1 LRIAIFGFGAE
12 SSTFSRNRMGFDNFP
27 VVRGHELIDLY
38 DLAAWPDIEW
48 LPIMRAHGGAGG
60 AIVPEVFDAF
70 VDEIVAGLESLGE
83 LDGVYVDLHGAAHVD
98 GRDGAEEYLLRRV
111 RETVGEQ
118 TVISMSMDTHGNF
131 SRELAEL
138 IDLAV
143 CFRHAPH
150 IDAWP
155 IRQRAIGKL
164 VDTLERGER
173 PIKAWVR
180 VPVLLPGERTSTL
193 VEPAL
198 TAFGSIEPSIERHGV
213 VDASLWV
220 GFAWADEDRN
230 AAAVLVTGYDESSVI
245 ACAEEVAHAYWDPRE
260 RFTIVAENSGDFGGA
275 LDFALTRPTAPLYIT
290 DSGDNV
296 TAGGTGDV
304 TFALRETLE
313 RADVVDSGLRILFA
327 SLTDPESVRLAVETG
342 AGNQLEHGIGATV
355 DDRFG
360 GPVVRSWQVEK
371 LLPGLY
377 EEEGIVGALL
387 SFGDIH
393 VIVKTSRTSYTDP
406 GISSTR
412 TGRRLPGHVYLP
424 ADGYDAI
431 VVKNGYLFPDQS
443 VVAGSWYMALTPG
456 GTDLDVDRL
465 HFERVWRPIFPL
477 DRDFEADLTPVVLPH
492 RS

>member
-1 LRIAIFGFGAE
+1 VRIAIFGFGAE

-27 VVRGHELIDLY
+27 VVRGQELIDLY
-38 DLAAWPDIEW
+38 DLAAWPEIEW
-48 LPIMRAHGGAGG
+48 LPVMRAHGGAGG
-60 AIVPEVFDAF
+60 PIVPEVFDAF
-70 VDEIVAGLESLGE
+70 VDEIVTGLASLGD

-98 GRDGAEEYLLRRV
+98 GRDGAEEHLLRKV
-111 RETVGEQ
+111 RKIVGET

-131 SRELAEL
+131 SRDLAEL

-155 IRQRAIGKL
+155 IRQRALTKL
-164 VDTLERGER
+164 VDTLNKGER

-198 TAFGSIEPSIERHGV
+198 TAFGSIERSIERHGV

-230 AAAVLVTGYDESSVI
+230 SAAVLVTGYDESSVI

-275 LDFALTRPTAPLYIT
+275 LDLALTRPTAPLYIT

-327 SLTDPESVRLAVETG
+327 SLTDPESVRLAVEIG
-342 AGNQLEHGIGATV
+342 EGNQIEHGIGATV

-360 GPVVRSWQVEK
+360 GPVARSWLVEK
-371 LLPGLY
+371 LLSGLY

-387 SFGDIH
+387 SLGDIH
-393 VIVKTSRTSYTDP
+393 VIVKMSRTSYTDP

-431 VVKNGYLFPDQS
+431 VVKNGYLFPDQQ

-465 HFERVWRPIFPL
+465 HFQKVWRPIFPL
-477 DRDFEADLTPVVLPH
+477 DRDFEADLTPIVLSH